1 MKFTGERFMPSESG
15 EIRQEHLH
23 RYSWCAPMVEGLEVL
38 DIASGEGYGSAMLA
52 KVAKS
57 VLGVD
62 ISAEAVQHASE
73 NYAQQRNLS
82 FLVGSAALIPA
93 QSDRFDA
100 VVSFETIEHLLEQ
113 EQMLDEIKRVLKPG
127 GFLVISSPNKKVYS
141 EQSGHHNEFHVK
153 ELELEELCE
162 LLQARFH
169 AVKLFG
175 HRLAVASTI
184 SAVEPGSDDEAGGM
198 LALADTGDS
207 IERRAPRIEDPVYY
221 IAIASDDPARM
232 PRALPSVLHSESED
246 LYQRHREIARWAQ
259 SLDVEVERLGELVRG
274 EQRQNEEK
282 SHWAQAL
289 QLELEE
295 LKARHR
301 RLQSEVES
309 RSSSNDD
316 GVRQEELE
324 KDDALAVRAR
334 EEFAAIADR
343 HERLQQRLSEL
354 ESRESQLH
362 GMARTREEWE
372 IELERKLAL
381 RDRMHAD
388 MQREAQERLMAE
400 VGLGLQ
406 GDIGRLRDELKGHLL
421 STRESLGELS
431 VEIGSERAHHAD
443 RQERLLQELGESK
456 RFNLELERKLN
467 ELLAS
472 RSWAWTRTLRF
483 AFRVLRGQWGAVAD
497 SLRRSSLSR
506 HPALRSLR
514 VPVRNWLMRRS
525 RAEVNLAENLS
536 LAAVEADQDA
546 ALAEIAFDDVSNPVV
561 TVLVPTYGNLTY
573 SLACIRSIAKAG
585 ANVEF
590 EVLVIEDASGDA
602 EIGRL
607 AQIPGLRYHENSE
620 NLGFLMSCNKALAL
634 ARGKYVCYLNNDTEV
649 SKGWL
654 DALLDVF
661 QAHKDV
667 GLVGSKLIYP
677 DGRQQEAGGIVWSDA
692 SAWNF
697 GRLQD
702 PLESQYNYLREVDY
716 ISGAAIMVPRALL
729 DELGGF
735 DPHFAPAYC
744 EDTDLAFRIR
754 QRGLKV
760 YFQPRSMVIHHEGVS
775 HGTDITGGI
784 KAYQVSNQAKFRER
798 WREVLEREQ
807 FQNAELPFLARD
819 RSQLKKTV
827 LVIDHYVPQGDRDA
841 GSRTMCQFMSL
852 FQKKG
857 MSVKLWPE
865 NLWYDPIYTP
875 RLQEAGIEVIYG
887 HEYGGRFEQWIQE
900 NGACID
906 YVLLSRPHI
915 SVQFID
921 ALRRHTDAPLLYYGH
936 DVHHVRLA
944 AQIEVGDGG
953 DDVHAEMTAMTE
965 LEQRVW
971 KGVDTIYYPS
981 VTETGYVQQWLSN
994 DGDSSAKALTIPVY
1008 AFDSFPHDPAGNL
1021 DERSDL
1027 LFVAGFS
1034 HGPNC
1039 DAAVWFVREVMP
1051 LILDKAPGVRIHLV
1065 GSNPTAAVRDL
1076 ACSAVHVAGY
1086 VSDEELNDY
1095 YRRSRV
1101 VVAPLRYGGG
1111 MKGKVVEAMRF
1122 GVPTVTSAAGAQG
1135 LAEAEDFLKL
1145 TGSAEDFASGVL
1157 RLLSD
1162 DDEWRRVSTLAQAFA
1177 RRVFSEEALW
1187 DVVSIDVDPAAYPDV
1202 NARRETVQ
1210 RCKAKDLNSKGRP

>member
-1 MKFTGERFMPSESG
+1 MKFTGERFMPSENG

-23 RYSWCAPMVEGLEVL
+23 RYSWCAPMVEGLDVL

-62 ISAEAVQHASE
+62 ISAEAVQHASQK
-73 NYAQQRNLS
+73 YAQQRNLN
-82 FLVGSAALIPA
+82 FLAGSAAQIPA
-93 QSDRFDA
+93 QTASFDA

-113 EQMLDEIKRVLKPG
+113 EQMLDEIKRVLRPG

-153 ELELEELCE
+153 ELELEELCGI
-162 LLQARFH
+162 LQARFH
-169 AVKLFG
+169 AVRLFG

-184 SAVEPGSDDEAGGM
+184 SAVEPDVGVESGEM
-198 LALADTGDS
+198 LALADTGKS
-207 IERRAPRIEDPVYY
+207 IERRAPRLEDPVYY
-221 IAIASDDPARM
+221 IAIASDAPAKM

-246 LYQRHREIARWAQ
+246 LYQRHREIAKWAQ
-259 SLDVEVERLGELVRG
+259 SLDVEVERLGELVRN

-282 SHWAQAL
+282 SLWAQTL

-295 LKARHR
+295 LKVRYR
-301 RLQSEVES
+301 EFQSEVGS
-309 RSSSNDD
+309 RTVSEDRD
-316 GVRQEELE
+316 ALPEGRE
-324 KDDALAVRAR
+324 KDGALAIRTR
-334 EEFAAIADR
+334 DEFAAIEDR
-343 HERLQQRLSEL
+343 HGRLQQRLSEL
-354 ESRESQLH
+354 EGREAELQDI
-362 GMARTREEWE
+362 ARTREEWD
-372 IELERKLAL
+372 IELERRLAQ

-400 VGLGLQ
+400 WGLGLH

-431 VEIGSERAHHAD
+431 IEIGNERAHHAG

-472 RSWAWTRTLRF
+472 RSWAWTRMLRF
-483 AFRVLRGQWGAVAD
+483 AFRVLRGQWSAVAD
-497 SLRRSSLSR
+497 SLRRSSLAR
-506 HPALRSLR
+506 HPALRFLR

-525 RAEVNLAENLS
+525 RAEVNPAENLS
-536 LAAVEADQDA
+536 LAAVEADQEA
-546 ALAEIAFDDVSNPVV
+546 AFAEIAFEAVDDPVV
-561 TVLVPTYGNLTY
+561 TVLIPTYGNFTY
-573 SLACIRSIAKAG
+573 SLACVRSIAKAG
-585 ANVEF
+585 ANVAF
-590 EVLVIEDASGDA
+590 EVLVVEDASGDA

-607 AQIPGLRYHENSE
+607 AQIPGLRYHENTE
-620 NLGFLMSCNKALAL
+620 NLGFLMSCNKALSL
-634 ARGKYVCYLNNDTEV
+634 VRGRYVCYLNNDTEV

-661 QAHKDV
+661 QSHGDA

-716 ISGAAIMVPRALL
+716 ISGAAVMAPRALL
-729 DELGGF
+729 NEMGGF

-744 EDTDLAFRIR
+744 EDTDLAFRMR
-754 QRGLKV
+754 RRGLKV
-760 YFQPRSMVIHHEGVS
+760 YFQPRSVVVHHEGVS
-775 HGTDITGGI
+775 HGTDVASGI

-798 WREVLEREQ
+798 WREVLESEH

-819 RSQLKKTV
+819 RSQLKKTI

-875 RLQEAGIEVIYG
+875 RLQGAGIEVVYG
-887 HEYGGRFEQWIQE
+887 PEYGGRFEQWIKE
-900 NGACID
+900 HGACID

-921 ALRRHTDAPLLYYGH
+921 ALRRHTNAPLLYYGH

-953 DDVHAEMTAMTE
+953 EDVQSQMKAMAE
-965 LEQRVW
+965 LEGRVW
-971 KGVDTIYYPS
+971 RSVDTIYYPS
-981 VTETGYVQQWLSN
+981 ATETSHVQQWLSN
-994 DGDSSAKALTIPVY
+994 DKESQAKALTIPVY
-1008 AFDSFPHDPAGNL
+1008 AFDSFPDDPAGNL
-1021 DERSDL
+1021 HERADL

-1086 VSDEELNDY
+1086 VSDEELNAY
-1095 YRRSRV
+1095 YKRSRV

-1135 LAEAEDFLKL
+1135 LAEAEDFLRPAV
-1145 TGSAEDFASGVL
+1145 SAEDFAHGVL
-1157 RLLSD
+1157 RLLGD
-1162 DDEWRRVSTLAQAFA
+1162 DVEWRRVSALAQAFA

-1187 DVVSIDVDPAAYPDV
+1187 NVVSVDVDPTEYPDV
-1202 NARRETVQ
+1202 DARRQKVQ
-1210 RCKAKDLNSKGRP
+1210 QNKAMALSSKGRP